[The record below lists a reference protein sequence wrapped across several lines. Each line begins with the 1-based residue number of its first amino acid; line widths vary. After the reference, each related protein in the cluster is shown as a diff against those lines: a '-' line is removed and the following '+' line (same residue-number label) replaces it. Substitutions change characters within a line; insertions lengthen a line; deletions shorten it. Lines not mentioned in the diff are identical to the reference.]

1 MATPSAELLAYYA
14 AGKPLVCEL
23 DANPYFCEFWP
34 EAELS
39 KYNNEYEVPLYA
51 PGYFGFA
58 TSGGGEMFA
67 LSPSGGVVCLPF
79 IGMEPAV
86 ALPVVPSWVAFEA
99 LLRNAL

>member
-23 DANPYFCEFWP
+23 DANPYLCEFWP

-39 KYNNEYEVPLYA
+39 KYNTEYAVPLYA

-86 ALPVVPSWVAFEA
+86 ALPAAPSWVAFEA